1 MKILHIIPR
10 WIGGGPERAIIEIA
24 RQDRL
29 ANRTIERRAIVLDTP
44 ISAPLVAMARL
55 QGVTVIPA
63 LGNIRVDAEI
73 AAADVVEVSYWN
85 HPRLLALL
93 RRPLP
98 SARLVIRSAIAG
110 DTPPHI
116 LFPELVALPDAWVL
130 SAPMGYGAAPL
141 AHKDVSHVPSLANMS
156 RLDGFEPQP
165 HEGLRIAY
173 LGSLMPNKLHP
184 AFAEIVSALKGCKVQ
199 FDLYGDSSPA
209 CTQALQDRLQA
220 LGVANLVTFHGHVEN
235 ISAALAHADIFAYP
249 LAQGSYATS
258 EKALQEAMWAG
269 LPPVLLTGTAA
280 IGWIEDGITGFV
292 AQDID
297 SFSAIL
303 RRLSVD
309 EALRKRIGAAAR
321 QEAIRRFDPVANS
334 QTMVD
339 IAFRLVADPKKCCP
353 PLSGATLSGIDH
365 FLQSLG
371 DKADPLRSAVQ
382 SGDLSRQPFTDWNL
396 DLLLR
401 GEGGISHYAK
411 AYPADDTLQQW
422 SCRSLVPH
430 VS

>member
-1 MKILHIIPR
+1 MRILHIIPR

-29 ANRTIERRAIVLDTP
+29 ANRKIERRAIVLDTP
-44 ISAPLVAMARL
+44 ISAPLVAMARI

-63 LGNIRVDAEI
+63 LGNLRLDAEI

-98 SARLVIRSAIAG
+98 SARLLIRSAIAG

-116 LFPELVALPDAWVL
+116 LFPELVALADAWVL
-130 SAPMGYGAAPL
+130 STPMGYGAAHL
-141 AHKDVSHVPSLANMS
+141 DHKDVSHVPSLADMS
-156 RLDGFEPQP
+156 RLEGFAPQP
-165 HEGLRIAY
+165 HKGLRIAY

-184 AFAEIVSALKGCKVQ
+184 AFVDIVAALKGCNVL

-209 CTQALQDRLQA
+209 WTQALQGRLQA
-220 LGVANLVTFHGHVEN
+220 HGVANVVTFHGHVEN
-235 ISAALAHADIFAYP
+235 ISSALANADIFAYP
-249 LAQGSYATS
+249 LALGSYVTS

-280 IGWIEDGITGFV
+280 VGWIQDGITGFV

-297 SFSAIL
+297 TFSAIL
-303 RRLSVD
+303 RLLSLD
-309 EALRKRIGAAAR
+309 RMLRKRIGAAAR
-321 QEAIRRFDPVANS
+321 QEAKRQFDPVANS
-334 QTMVD
+334 QAMVD
-339 IAFRLVADPKKCCP
+339 IAFRLVAEPKRCRP
-353 PLSGATLSGIDH
+353 PLSGANLSGVDH

-371 DKADPLRSAVQ
+371 SKADLLLAAVK
-382 SGDLSRQPFTDWNL
+382 SGDLACQPSALWNL

-411 AYPADDTLQQW
+411 AYPEDETLQHW
-422 SCRSLVPH
+422 SCIGLVPRPE
-430 VS
+430 

>member
-29 ANRTIERRAIVLDTP
+29 ANRNIERRAIVLDTP
-44 ISAPLVAMARL
+44 ISAPLVAMARM

-63 LGNIRVDAEI
+63 LGNIRLDAEI
-73 AAADVVEVSYWN
+73 AAADIVEVSYWN

-98 SARLVIRSAIAG
+98 AARILIRSAIAG

-116 LFPELVALPDAWVL
+116 LFPELVALADAWVL
-130 SAPMGYGAAPL
+130 SAPMGYGASPL
-141 AHKDVSHVPSLANMS
+141 AHKAVSHIPSLADMS
-156 RLDGFEPQP
+156 RLEGFAPHP
-165 HEGLRIAY
+165 HEGVRIAY

-184 AFAEIVSALKGCKVQ
+184 DFAEIVSALKGCKVQ

-220 LGVANLVTFHGHVEN
+220 HGVADLVTFHGHVEN

-249 LAQGSYATS
+249 LAEGSYVTS

-280 IGWIEDGITGFV
+280 IGWIQDGITGFV

-297 SFSAIL
+297 RFSAIL
-303 RRLSVD
+303 CRLSVD
-309 EALRKRIGAAAR
+309 ETLRKRIGAAAR
-321 QEAIRRFDPVANS
+321 QDAIRQFDPVANS

-339 IAFRLVADPKKCCP
+339 IAFRLVAEPKRCRA
-353 PLSGATLSGIDH
+353 PLSGATLSGSDH

-371 DKADPLRSAVQ
+371 DKAGPFRTAVN
-382 SGDLSRQPFTDWNL
+382 SGDFACQPFAHWNI

-411 AYPADDTLQQW
+411 SYPEDDTLQQW
-422 SCRSLVPH
+422 SCHGLMPK